1 MAQNKI
7 DIRNKKASH
16 DFEILER
23 FTAGLV
29 LTGSEIKSIRLGK
42 ASLAD
47 AYCKFKGDE
56 LFVKMKIAEYEYGG
70 AYGHDPDRERKLLL
84 RKNELR
90 RLRKKVQEK
99 GLTIIPLRLYI
110 NERGLA
116 KLEIALARGKKKHD
130 KREDI
135 KRRDLKREMERE
147 RKYSNFKF

>member
-7 DIRNKKASH
+7 DIRNKKAYH
-16 DFEILER
+16 DYEILEK
-23 FTAGLV
+23 FTAGMV
-29 LTGSEIKSIRLGK
+29 LTGSEIKSIRQGK

-47 AYCKFKGDE
+47 AYCRFKGDE
-56 LFVKMKIAEYEYGG
+56 LYVKMKIAEYKYGG
-70 AYGHDPDRERKLLL
+70 AYGHEPDRERKLLL

-99 GLTIIPLRLYI
+99 GLTIIPLRLFI
-110 NERGLA
+110 NERGWA